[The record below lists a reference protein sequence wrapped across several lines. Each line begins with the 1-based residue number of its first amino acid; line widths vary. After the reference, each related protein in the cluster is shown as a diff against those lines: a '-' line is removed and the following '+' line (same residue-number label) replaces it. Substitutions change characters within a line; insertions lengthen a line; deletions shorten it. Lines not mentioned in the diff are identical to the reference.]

1 MGDVLDACFSQGRQ
15 GLEVFHQNTG
25 RQNNI
30 VVPLTLLIF
39 KHWNELKIGDPVF
52 NHLMIY
58 PMEVTIL

>member
-15 GLEVFHQNTG
+15 SMQVFHQNTG

-39 KHWNELKIGDPVF
+39 KHWNELKIGDIWQVVF
-52 NHLMIY
+52 RLSRI
-58 PMEVTIL
+58 

>member
-39 KHWNELKIGDPVF
+39 KHWNELKIGD
-52 NHLMIY
+52 IW
-58 PMEVTIL
+58 